1 MWNMASAKLLSNGLT
16 PKQTRVT
23 QALLKQ
29 IRETGN
35 VNYTK
40 AGREVLNVNSDNTAA
55 VGVREILRNPQVK
68 QTIQEALEEA
78 GLTPTLIAGEIRHL
92 AAATVE
98 KVTADVKLRS
108 LVEILKLTG
117 AYPTQKHANISLSV
131 KANLSN
137 MKYEDL
143 ESEMSRID
151 GELKQ
156 LVEKKA

>member
-1 MWNMASAKLLSNGLT
+1 MKRKLFDSLT
-16 PKQTRVT
+16 PKQSKFTNTVL
-23 QALLKQ
+23 QQ
-29 IRETGN
+29 IKETGN
-35 VNYTK
+35 VNLVK
-40 AGREVLNVNSDNTAA
+40 AAQQSLDTTTYASAAAGASQLLNNSK
-55 VGVREILRNPQVK
+55 IK

-78 GLTPTLIAGEIRHL
+78 GLTPSLIAGEIRHL

-98 KVTADVKLRS
+98 KVSADVKLRS

-131 KANLSN
+131 RANLSN

>member
-1 MWNMASAKLLSNGLT
+1 MKSKLFPELT
-16 PKQTRVT
+16 PKQAKFTSAVLQQIKENGKINLVRAAQQSLET
-23 QALLKQ
+23 TTYNSAASGASELLNHPK
-29 IRETGN
+29 
-35 VNYTK
+35 
-40 AGREVLNVNSDNTAA
+40 
-55 VGVREILRNPQVK
+55 VK

-78 GLTPTLIAGEIRHL
+78 GLTPSLIAGEIRHL

-98 KVTADVKLRS
+98 KVSADVKLRS

-131 KANLSN
+131 RANLSN

>member
-1 MWNMASAKLLSNGLT
+1 MASTKLLSNGLT

-29 IRETGN
+29 IQETGD

-40 AGREVLNVNSDNTAA
+40 VGREVLNVKSDNTA
-55 VGVREILRNPQVK
+55 VTGVREILTNPQVK
-68 QTIQEALEEA
+68 KTIQEAFEEI
-78 GLTPTLIAGEIRHL
+78 GLTPTLVAGEIRHL
-92 AAATVE
+92 AAADVQ

-143 ESEMSRID
+143 ESEMIRID

-156 LVEKKA
+156 LVDKKA